1 VNETLGGYDIPLLRR
16 TRAQIG
22 EEIANKSVAVIEKMA
37 AGKDDAFCRAQAG
50 RIQGL
55 RDALTMMD
63 EIAKEL
69 TGEPRSKEGQTHGGH

>member
-1 VNETLGGYDIPLLRR
+1 MESLGGYDIPLLRQ
-16 TRAQIG
+16 TRARIN
-22 EEIANKSVAVIEKMA
+22 EDIANKSVAVIEKLA

-63 EIAKEL
+63 EIAKEM
-69 TGEPRSKEGQTHGGH
+69 TGEPRSQEGQSHAG